1 MNVSSCQSDGPVVR
15 NHRARGFTIV
25 EVLTILVL
33 LSLLASLI
41 LPRFLLSRMRSY
53 HSNCLQNVHNI
64 GTALQI
70 YANNNQG
77 KYPDALQDLKDT
89 TPPYLQTLPIC
100 PSSDASYG
108 YTLSPEA
115 TLYTVHC
122 QGIHHRQLEG
132 EVEEGFPQFYSSGH
146 LDASG
151 NP

>member
-1 MNVSSCQSDGPVVR
+1 MR
-15 NHRARGFTIV
+15 NRKARGFTIV

-33 LSLLASLI
+33 LTLLTSLI

-53 HSNCLQNVHNI
+53 HSNCLQNVHNL

-77 KYPDALQDLKDT
+77 KYPDTLQTLKDT
-89 TPPYLQTLPIC
+89 TPPYLQALPIC
-100 PSSDASYG
+100 PSNEASYG
-108 YTLSPEA
+108 YTLSPES

-122 QGIHHRQLEG
+122 QGIHYRQLEG

-146 LDASG
+146 LDPSG
-151 NP
+151 NH